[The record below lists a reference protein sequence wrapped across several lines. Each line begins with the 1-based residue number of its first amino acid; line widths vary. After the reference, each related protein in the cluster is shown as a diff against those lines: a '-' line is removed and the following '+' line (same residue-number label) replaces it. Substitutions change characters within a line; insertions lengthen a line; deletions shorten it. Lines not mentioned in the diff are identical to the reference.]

1 MTMKVIPPVILLSMI
16 VGCASAPSPQA
27 EATSHV
33 KPIIAALHAYHRESG
48 DYPQQLDELRPHYL
62 RAGVP
67 LYDNRDAKPWA
78 LIYQRV
84 NRTSYKLYVDS
95 TPCSQ
100 AVFKDGTF
108 IAGYGP
114 NFN

>member
-1 MTMKVIPPVILLSMI
+1 MKVMLPIILLSAI

-33 KPIIAALHAYHRESG
+33 KPIIVALNAYHHESG
-48 DYPQQLDELRPHYL
+48 DYPQQLDELRSHYL
-62 RAGVP
+62 QAGIP
-67 LYDNRDAKPWA
+67 LYDNRDAKHLWR
-78 LIYQRV
+78 LSYQRV
-84 NRTSYKLYVDS
+84 DQNNYKLYVDCN
-95 TPCSQ
+95 PCSQ
-100 AVFKDGTF
+100 AVFKNGTF